1 MKLLQ
6 NVINHKI
13 NNITNEELLK
23 YANQY
28 NISLTSQQATSIV
41 ASVKGKNINIFD
53 DKKRSKLVKDLAR
66 IIGPSKAKEINQLFL
81 QLIR

>member
-66 IIGPSKAKEINQLFL
+66 IIGPAKAKEINQLFL

>member
-13 NNITNEELLK
+13 NHISNDELLK
-23 YANQY
+23 YAKQY
-28 NISLTSQQATSIV
+28 NISLTSQETTSIV

-53 DKKRSKLVKDLAR
+53 DAQRSRLVKNLAR
-66 IIGPSKAKEINQLFL
+66 VIGPAKAKEINRLFL